1 MRGETW
7 VPVVGFERE
16 YEVSDMGR
24 VRSVDRYV
32 RNGETSTRLR
42 KGRVLRHGL
51 SGSGYPQVNLSS
63 GGKNK
68 VLMIHRLVMAA
79 FVGGCQK
86 GVEVCHHDGQKT
98 NNFLKNLRYD
108 TKKSNAADRYKH
120 GTHHCGEK
128 SPNAK
133 LTNESVSV
141 IRKSLLTYGK
151 LAAMFGVSEAAVGM
165 AKRGVTWRN
174 CA

>member
-1 MRGETW
+1 MSGETW
-7 VPVVGFERE
+7 VPVAGFEID

-24 VRSVDRYV
+24 VRSIDRHV

-42 KGRVLRHGL
+42 KGRVLRPGL
-51 SGSGYPQVNLSS
+51 TGSGYPQVNLSS

-68 VLMIHRLVMAA
+68 VLMVHRLVMAA
-79 FVGGCQK
+79 FVGACEK
-86 GVEVCHHDGQKT
+86 GVEVCHRDGKKT
-98 NNFLKNLRYD
+98 NNALENLRYD

-120 GTHHCGEK
+120 GTHHRGEK

-133 LTNESVSV
+133 LTNERVSV
-141 IRKSLLTYGK
+141 IRKSVLTYGK
-151 LAAMFGVSEAAVGM
+151 LAEMFGVSEAAVGM
-165 AKRGVTWRN
+165 AKRGVTWKE